1 MQSRV
6 ELLSGERSCRIDK
19 RRIARNPVVVCASTE
34 RISMYGEVT
43 SPGIEQDRAIET
55 IVHGCRSASELQT
68 DAALRYR
75 VGNSI
80 VGRIDDTADRL
91 RTPTQGRRAAHHLDL
106 IGRQRIDGYE
116 MIFAEIRGAVGS
128 HAVFLN
134 AHAIGVE
141 PANDRAAGCSWRKAG
156 AGDCGLVVK
165 NLAK

>member
-43 SPGIEQDRAIET
+43 SPGIEQHRAIET

-91 RTPTQGRRAAHHLDL
+91 RTPAQGRRTAHHLDL
-106 IGRQRIDGYE
+106 IGRQRIDRYE
-116 MIFAEIRGAVGS
+116 MILAEIRRAVGAD
-128 HAVFLN
+128 AVLLN
-134 AHAIGVE
+134 FDSICVE
-141 PANDRAAGCSWRKAG
+141 PADDRTAGGAGRKA
-156 AGDCGLVVK
+156 
-165 NLAK
+165 